1 MANTIYPNFGSLMLG
16 DAGAVHALPDL
27 SVAGA
32 ESRLIDT
39 GVYTYTTTHQDEDDI
54 TGVVGTAVAISS
66 PTVVDGVWDAATPI
80 THTSVTGNTVEAV
93 IFSYDAGGATSANPL
108 IMFIDTDTGGAISI
122 TPNGG
127 DIEIALGA
135 SIIDLIT

>member
-1 MANTIYPNFGSLMLG
+1 MPNTIYPNFGSLMLG
-16 DAGAVHALPDL
+16 DAGAVHVLPDL

-54 TGVVGTAVAISS
+54 TGVVGTAVPLAS

>member
-1 MANTIYPNFGSLMLG
+1 MPNTIYPNFGSLMLG
-16 DAGAVHALPDL
+16 DAGAVHVLPDL

>member
-1 MANTIYPNFGSLMLG
+1 MPNTIYPNFGSLMLG
-16 DAGAVHALPDL
+16 DAGAVHVLPDL

-54 TGVVGTAVAISS
+54 TGVVGTFVALAS

-93 IFSYDAGGATSANPL
+93 IFSYNAGGATSANPL